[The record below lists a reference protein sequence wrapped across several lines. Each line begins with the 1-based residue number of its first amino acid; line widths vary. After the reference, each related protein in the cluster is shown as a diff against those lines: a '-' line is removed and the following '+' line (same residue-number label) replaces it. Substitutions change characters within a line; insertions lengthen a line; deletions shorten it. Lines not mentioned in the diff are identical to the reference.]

1 MGKLFSHGGGGK
13 TTTTENKTE
22 NQESWLQ
29 RNPQYQQ
36 METNAINEA
45 NNFNMPLYQMAGEN
59 DYLTQGKAG
68 IAQGVDTTPY
78 KTASDYMTSQG
89 QGLYQSGTSNLAN
102 YQSII
107 DRIGGMGQSD
117 YQQALQSEYNS
128 DLVKSQI
135 AGYTSDINDQLGQF
149 TKNLNEAATASG
161 NMGNSRAGVAQ
172 GVAEGQAQKA
182 IGSASVQYRTNEET
196 NAFNRLQTYLSNQ
209 MNAATAGAN
218 LATQQQGLGLNM
230 YGQGMNYLNQYN
242 QANQQNYQNLFTL
255 GQYQY
260 GQDQAQLDMQ
270 RQNQIIQQSPALTR
284 LGYFNQTL
292 LPTANLGMYGA
303 SQGTTVQQAPATG
316 GSLFGAITGVA
327 GAVVGGIYGGTAGA
341 KLGGS
346 LGGAVGNAV

>member
-1 MGKLFSHGGGGK
+1 MGKLFKHGGGGK

-45 NNFNMPLYQMAGEN
+45 NNFNMPLYQLAGEN
-59 DYLTQGKAG
+59 QYLTQGKAG
-68 IAQGVDTTPY
+68 IAGGVDTLPY
-78 KTASDYMTSQG
+78 QNSYNYLTNQG
-89 QGLYQSGTSNLAN
+89 QKTYESAGQNLSN

-117 YQQALQSEYNS
+117 YQQMMQSEYNS

-149 TKNLNEAATASG
+149 TKNLNEQASASG

-196 NAFNRLQTYLSNQ
+196 NAFNRVQSYLTNQ
-209 MNAATAGAN
+209 MNAATTGAN
-218 LATQQQGLGLNM
+218 IAQNQQSLGLNM
-230 YGQGMNYLNQYN
+230 YGQGMNYLNQAN
-242 QANQQNYQNLFTL
+242 QYQQQNYQNLFTL

-260 GQDQAQLDMQ
+260 GQDQAQLDLQ
-270 RQNQIIQQSPALTR
+270 RQNQILQQSPALTR
-284 LGYFNQTL
+284 LSYFNQTL
-292 LPTANLGMYGA
+292 LPTANLGMYGT
-303 SQGTTVQQAPATG
+303 SQGTTVSQAPATG
-316 GSLFGAITGVA
+316 GSIFGGLMGAA
-327 GAVVGGIYGGTAGA
+327 GAVVGGIYGGPAGA
-341 KLGGS
+341 ALGAQLGGT
-346 LGGAVGNAV
+346 VGNAV